1 MIQQYKKIMDN
12 FLWDILDEKVRACE
26 ATNKDVIEQRGLLRD
41 IDKQFDD
48 IMLTLDDKKREVL
61 DSYLSTRN
69 YIQGLIQYDLYRQGI
84 IDGIQLLKDLK
95 VI

>member
-12 FLWDILDEKVRACE
+12 IIWDILDEKVRECE
-26 ATNKDVIEQRGLLRD
+26 ATNKDVIEQRGLLRC

-48 IMLTLDDKKREVL
+48 IMLTLDERKREVL

>member
-12 FLWDILDEKVRACE
+12 IIWDILDEKVRECE
-26 ATNKDVIEQRGLLRD
+26 ATNKDVIEQRGLLRG

-48 IMLTLDDKKREVL
+48 IMLTLDERKREVL

>member
-1 MIQQYKKIMDN
+1 MDN
-12 FLWDILDEKVRACE
+12 IIWDILDEKVRECE
-26 ATNKDVIEQRGLLRD
+26 ATNKDVIEQRGLLRC

-48 IMLTLDDKKREVL
+48 IMLTLDERKREVL